1 MWEQI
6 LIKLQELDM
15 WSMGIGIILTV
26 ATFFV
31 YTQIGKYRKNKK
43 QGK

>member
-26 ATFFV
+26 AAFFI
-31 YTQIGKYRKNKK
+31 YTQARKSKK
-43 QGK
+43 KPVVK

>member
-6 LIKLQELDM
+6 LVKLQELDM

-26 ATFFV
+26 AAFFI
-31 YTQIGKYRKNKK
+31 YTQARKNKK
-43 QGK
+43 KTVVK